1 MTETIKCADYTE
13 MSELLRRLKA
23 NGLSYN
29 PGGIGYWWD
38 AENCTV
44 FVCRE
49 EEVEEDE

>member
-1 MTETIKCADYTE
+1 MIETIKCKTYAE
-13 MSELLRRLKA
+13 MSELIDKLEAQGLKP
-23 NGLSYN
+23 N